1 MLQPFEEELDREF
14 RRELAEALEG
24 SGLTARFDCHL
35 PAVLVPLDVLPDG
48 AGYWIGFGLQHYE
61 ALTPAQ
67 RPTFLTVRF
76 VSEADGDAAPALD
89 IVLTGASARDPYLLA
104 RMAGITCTADV
115 ERRKTALKPVDPPAV
130 RRPYYVNL
138 GVTDDQVA
146 RGEDFG
152 CYDFPNLGSPG
163 RKSAEEREW

>member
-35 PAVLVPLDVLPDG
+35 PAVLVPEDVLPDG

-67 RPTFLTVRF
+67 WPTFLWASF
-76 VSEADGDAAPALD
+76 VSDADEPQSGRPLD
-89 IVLTGASARDPYLLA
+89 VVMTDQSARDPYLLA
-104 RMAGITCTADV
+104 RMVVIMCTADV
-115 ERRKTALKPVDPPAV
+115 ARRKAALAKE
-130 RRPYYVNL
+130 
-138 GVTDDQVA
+138 G
-146 RGEDFG
+146 
-152 CYDFPNLGSPG
+152 
-163 RKSAEEREW
+163 